1 LQIIN
6 KYIKSE
12 FLKNIL
18 TLFTGAS
25 IAQLIPI
32 IASPILSRIYAPEQF
47 GELGILMSVVGI
59 FSMLATFQYEAAIM
73 LPKKDEDAFNL
84 LVIAAII
91 TVFISILSFCITSI
105 FHLQIA
111 NLLDYESFSEWVYLI
126 PFFVLLNGFFN
137 SLNIWTSRKKQ
148 YKRLAFRQIAQTTV
162 GAGVK
167 LILGWMKYLNS
178 GLIWG
183 TIAGQITSTGVLAAK
198 TIKDSRKLF
207 SSVSFERIK
216 KNAIEYQDFPKYTM
230 WQGFLDLVNASGV
243 IFILSSFYGV
253 AVVGLYS
260 FTIALLQKPTQMIGQ
275 AVSQVFYQNASNKVA
290 NNLSIYN
297 DTIRLI
303 RNLAL
308 IGGIIFLP
316 ILLFA
321 PYLFSFVFGEKWRD
335 AGVIA
340 QIIAPW
346 FFLRFI
352 ASPLAN
358 LAMILKKQK
367 VFLFITIGMNIIMP
381 AIFFIVGVLNMNYK
395 YAFII
400 SSSFMVLYL
409 IGTIKWALSFT
420 KDKFINLKQRL

>member
-1 LQIIN
+1 MQIIN

-137 SLNIWTSRKKQ
+137 SLNIWTSRKMQ

-167 LILGWMKYLNS
+167 LLLGWMKYLNS
-178 GLIWG
+178 GLIIG
-183 TIAGQITSTGVLAAK
+183 TIAGQITSTGVLAVK
-198 TIKDSRKLF
+198 TIKDSRDLF
-207 SSVSFERIK
+207 SAVSIKRIK
-216 KNAIEYQDFPKYTM
+216 KNVIDYQDFPKYTM
-230 WQGFLDLVNASGV
+230 WHGFFDLVNSSGV
-243 IFILSSFYGV
+243 VFILSYFYGI
-253 AVVGLYS
+253 AVVGFYS
-260 FTIALLQKPTQMIGQ
+260 FTLSILQKPTQMIGQ
-275 AVSQVFYQNASNKVA
+275 AVSQVFYQNASRKEA
-290 NNLSIYN
+290 NNEPIYK
-297 DTIRLI
+297 DVVRLI
-303 RNLAL
+303 KNLSL
-308 IGGIIFLP
+308 VGSIIFLP
-316 ILLFA
+316 LLIAGPFI
-321 PYLFSFVFGEKWRD
+321 FSLVFGERWHE
-335 AGVIA
+335 AGIIV
-340 QIIAPW
+340 QIISPW

-352 ASPLAN
+352 ISPFAS
-358 LAMILKKQK
+358 LAMIKRKQK
-367 VFLFITIGMNIIMP
+367 MFFYISLGMNLLVP
-381 AIFFIVGVLNMNYK
+381 LVIFTFGWLNKDYQI
-395 YAFII
+395 AFIAATVL
-400 SSSFMVLYL
+400 MVLYL
-409 IGTIKWALSFT
+409 IPSFRWI
-420 KDKFINLKQRL
+420 INLTKV